1 MKQLTSAVAIAGA
14 IVVVIGAAF
23 QITSVAMT
31 GWVLTMIFSVVHL
44 ECCRRERKHQEERR
58 QRQERKKQANY
69 LDTYQFSVELTREQ
83 LLRDREKI
91 NL

>member
-14 IVVVIGAAF
+14 IMVVIGAAF
-23 QITSVAMT
+23 QITSVVMT
-31 GWVLTMIFSVVHL
+31 GGVLTMIFSVVHL
-44 ECCRRERKHQEERR
+44 ECCRREHKHQEERR